1 MGFRRLGAL
10 TALAVRRVLGRFR
23 TSPARVSMSTVGVAL
38 AVGLMVSVTAISLG
52 LASESVVASEGTDYW
67 IVPEESNVQSL
78 AVSTGSVQ
86 LGDVHRA
93 SAHIGA
99 DDRVEYAVPVLLELV
114 PVADAVTG
122 EREYV
127 LVAGVVSRPE
137 AELLGLSLRPLTP
150 GDPHYANGS
159 YDGPRT
165 GEAILNEA
173 GATSLNASAGTTLES
188 PRAPNRSFS
197 VVNVSAG
204 GTSTAFG
211 TVPVAVVHL
220 SELQAVTGS
229 AAGDQADQIL
239 VSTDDRSVRGSL
251 ERSYPR
257 TTVVRSNGLAA
268 QRVSTSNLPLA
279 IAVSGAATAVL
290 VGVLFVATLMGLA
303 VSGDSESLGALA
315 AIGLS
320 RRSRSVLVAVETVTV
335 AVLGGACGLVLG
347 MLGIVAINGAGRA
360 TLGLEPVA
368 TFDPLL
374 VGLAAGVALLI
385 GVLGAVYPVLLS
397 RRTSPLEVLSR

>member
-10 TALAVRRVLGRFR
+10 AALAVRRVLGRFR

-52 LASESVVASEGTDYW
+52 LASESVVASEETDYW

-320 RRSRSVLVAVETVTV
+320 RRSRSVLVAIETVTV
-335 AVLGGACGLVLG
+335 AVFGGVCGLVLG

>member
-1 MGFRRLGAL
+1 MSFRRLGAL
-10 TALAVRRVLGRFR
+10 AALAVRRVLGRFR

-52 LASESVVASEGTDYW
+52 LASESVVASEETDYW

-188 PRAPNRSFS
+188 PRTPNRSFS

>member
-1 MGFRRLGAL
+1 MSFRRLGAL
-10 TALAVRRVLGRFR
+10 AALAVRRVLGRFR

-52 LASESVVASEGTDYW
+52 LASESVVASEETDYW

>member
-10 TALAVRRVLGRFR
+10 AALAVRRVLGRFR

-52 LASESVVASEGTDYW
+52 LASESVVASEETDYW

-93 SAHIGA
+93 SARIGA

-173 GATSLNASAGTTLES
+173 SATSLNASAGTTLES
-188 PRAPNRSFS
+188 PRTPNRSFS
-197 VVNVSAG
+197 VVNV
-204 GTSTAFG
+204 
-211 TVPVAVVHL
+211 
-220 SELQAVTGS
+220 
-229 AAGDQADQIL
+229 
-239 VSTDDRSVRGSL
+239 
-251 ERSYPR
+251 
-257 TTVVRSNGLAA
+257 
-268 QRVSTSNLPLA
+268 
-279 IAVSGAATAVL
+279 
-290 VGVLFVATLMGLA
+290 
-303 VSGDSESLGALA
+303 
-315 AIGLS
+315 
-320 RRSRSVLVAVETVTV
+320 
-335 AVLGGACGLVLG
+335 
-347 MLGIVAINGAGRA
+347 
-360 TLGLEPVA
+360 
-368 TFDPLL
+368 
-374 VGLAAGVALLI
+374 
-385 GVLGAVYPVLLS
+385 
-397 RRTSPLEVLSR
+397 

>member
-1 MGFRRLGAL
+1 
-10 TALAVRRVLGRFR
+10 
-23 TSPARVSMSTVGVAL
+23 
-38 AVGLMVSVTAISLG
+38 
-52 LASESVVASEGTDYW
+52 
-67 IVPEESNVQSL
+67 
-78 AVSTGSVQ
+78 
-86 LGDVHRA
+86 
-93 SAHIGA
+93 
-99 DDRVEYAVPVLLELV
+99 
-114 PVADAVTG
+114 
-122 EREYV
+122 
-127 LVAGVVSRPE
+127 
-137 AELLGLSLRPLTP
+137 
-150 GDPHYANGS
+150 
-159 YDGPRT
+159 
-165 GEAILNEA
+165 
-173 GATSLNASAGTTLES
+173 
-188 PRAPNRSFS
+188 
-197 VVNVSAG
+197 
-204 GTSTAFG
+204 
-211 TVPVAVVHL
+211 
-220 SELQAVTGS
+220 
-229 AAGDQADQIL
+229 

>member
-1 MGFRRLGAL
+1 MSFRRLGAL
-10 TALAVRRVLGRFR
+10 AALAVRRVLGRFR

-52 LASESVVASEGTDYW
+52 LASESVVASEETDYW

-385 GVLGAVYPVLLS
+385 GVLGAVYPVWLS